1 MSLIQQQLLLGVM
14 QFQIRLPGVPK
25 SMTVEIPTAAPVEPI
40 QSSLKKRVLT
50 FQNLVDSLQNTS
62 GTEPLPP
69 RFRSLFALKHIGG
82 IKAIEAIGGAFQD
95 PSVLLK
101 HELAYVLGQMKDI
114 RAIPILNGVLA
125 DEEQDPMVRH
135 EAAEALGAIGSKD
148 SLPILQQYK
157 QHPNPAVSETCE
169 IAIDRILR
177 ADYKSEVLGP
187 NETQFGSV
195 DPAPSLPEK
204 ALSTEEL
211 GDMLMNT
218 SLPLYERYR
227 AMFSLRNRGMDDEAA
242 VLALCRGFHDASAL
256 FRHEIGYVLGQLQ
269 HAAAVPALTEVLKRG
284 PEEHPMVRHEAA
296 EALGSIA
303 TDECLEI
310 LKAYEL
316 DNELVVKESCSVA
329 LDMVEYENS
338 DEIVFLPMRD
348 EDDPTQ
354 YAE

>member
-1 MSLIQQQLLLGVM
+1 MHDRDQGS
-14 QFQIRLPGVPK
+14 PK
-25 SMTVEIPTAAPVEPI
+25 SIKPSSPVMTVDIPTAAPVEPI

-50 FQNLVDSLQNTS
+50 LQNLVDSLQNTS

-82 IKAIEAIGGAFQD
+82 IKAIEAIGGAFND

-101 HELAYVLGQMKDI
+101 HELAYVLGQMKDV
-114 RAIPILNGVLA
+114 RAIPILDGVLA

-148 SLPILQQYK
+148 SLPILEQYK
-157 QHPNPAVSETCE
+157 QHANPAISETCE
-169 IAIDRILR
+169 IAIDRIRR
-177 ADYKSEVLGP
+177 ADYKSEVLGAD
-187 NETQFGSV
+187 ETQFGSV
-195 DPAPSLPEK
+195 DPAPSLSEK
-204 ALSTEEL
+204 LSTEEL
-211 GDMLMNT
+211 GDMLMNA

-227 AMFSLRNRGMDDEAA
+227 AMFSLRNRGMTDEAA
-242 VLALCRGFHDASAL
+242 VLALCRGFHDSSAL

-269 HAAAVPALTEVLKRG
+269 HAAAVPALTEVLNRG
-284 PEEHPMVRHEAA
+284 PSEHPMVRHEAA

-303 TDECLEI
+303 TDECLEV
-310 LKAYEL
+310 LKAYEK

-354 YAE
+354 YAAE